1 MKKMKKLLI
10 AVLLLAL
17 AAGAV
22 VAVQHKRAAVAARPA
37 AGISPIGVDSLR
49 LAPGTVVLTLPV
61 SAEVQALRDA
71 VLASRAS
78 AYVAELTRFEGD
90 RFRKGEVLVR
100 LDMSQA
106 ESERLRA
113 EAALAQSRLQQGT
126 VAADLAAAES
136 LVKTETER
144 VARLVELHEIGGAA
158 LEQVQAAEAAL
169 AAAHARAS
177 SARAN
182 AEAYQWLLRA
192 SEAQARAAR
201 ENLRYSVIT
210 APFDGVVSQRLAQPG
225 DLAAPGRPL
234 LKVVDSAAGSR
245 LLVSVPQGL
254 KPVALLV
261 AGQRLPLAPWPEA
274 AGAGMARFEARA
286 PARLGLLPGAR
297 VDARLE
303 VYRREA
309 GLLVPRACLLGDDG
323 RTARLLRFAAGK
335 VAVAQAAIAAQG
347 EEGVALA
354 EDSLA
359 GATLLCAS
367 PDILTRVQAGAPV
380 RVKTAPHPGPLPPAG
395 AGEKG

>member
-1 MKKMKKLLI
+1 MKKTKKLLI

-22 VAVQHKRAAVAARPA
+22 VAVKHKRAAVAARPA
-37 AGISPIGVDSLR
+37 AGIPPVGVDSLR
-49 LAPGTVVLTLPV
+49 LAPATVVLTLPV

-71 VLASRAS
+71 VLASRSS

-90 RFRKGEVLVR
+90 RFKKGEVLVR

-126 VAADLAAAES
+126 VTADLAAAES
-136 LVKTETER
+136 LVKSETER
-144 VARLVELHEIGGAA
+144 VARLAKLHEIGGAA

-169 AAAHARAS
+169 AAARARAH

-261 AGQRLPLAPWPEA
+261 AGQRLPLAPWPRPA
-274 AGAGMARFEARA
+274 WACCPAPGWTPAWRCSAVRRVSWCPAPACWGTMAGRRACCVSLLARWPWPRPPSPPGARRAWPWRRTAWRAPRSCA
-286 PARLGLLPGAR
+286 PARTSSPGCRRGRPCALARRSAGLGL
-297 VDARLE
+297 
-303 VYRREA
+303 
-309 GLLVPRACLLGDDG
+309 
-323 RTARLLRFAAGK
+323 AAG
-335 VAVAQAAIAAQG
+335 
-347 EEGVALA
+347 
-354 EDSLA
+354 
-359 GATLLCAS
+359 
-367 PDILTRVQAGAPV
+367 PDRL
-380 RVKTAPHPGPLPPAG
+380 
-395 AGEKG
+395 